1 MKKVPAP
8 PRIVVGRHG
17 PEDHQMPDAS
27 PLAGAPTQPFP
38 CDALNV
44 QLMRLRLRQP
54 GTESWLDEQD
64 TLIDRVRHSGL
75 VRLPAGVRASDELR
89 DESLADS
96 VMLDLIVAWQ
106 SGRLL
111 YFSRKGL
118 DRVVRDYLRQSYW
131 GHGGGGD
138 EEAPDLEDDLAADPG
153 EEVQLARLDL
163 PAFALA
169 LAESPRRLLDW
180 ILSNGEG
187 YGQHG
192 WQTRAKTDLGV
203 SDSWVS
209 VNHGKL
215 LEMGRRFFEVR
226 P

>member
-1 MKKVPAP
+1 MPA
-8 PRIVVGRHG
+8 
-17 PEDHQMPDAS
+17 AS
-27 PLAGAPTQPFP
+27 LADRADLPHFP

-44 QLMRLRLRQP
+44 QLMRLRLRPQ
-54 GTESWLDEQD
+54 GTETWLDEQT
-64 TLIDRVRHSGL
+64 TLINRIRHSGL
-75 VRLPAGVRASDELR
+75 IRLPAGVRASDELQ
-89 DESLADS
+89 DENLADS
-96 VMLDLIVAWQ
+96 VMLDLMVAWQ

-118 DRVVRDYLRQSYW
+118 DRVVRDYLRQNYW
-131 GHGGGGD
+131 SHKAPGD
-138 EEAPDLEDDLAADPG
+138 DEAPDLEDDLAADPG

-163 PAFALA
+163 PAFGEILA
-169 LAESPRRLLDW
+169 DSPRRLLDW
-180 ILSNGEG
+180 ILAHGEL
-187 YGQHG
+187 YSQHG

-215 LEMGRRFFEVR
+215 LEQGRRFFEVR